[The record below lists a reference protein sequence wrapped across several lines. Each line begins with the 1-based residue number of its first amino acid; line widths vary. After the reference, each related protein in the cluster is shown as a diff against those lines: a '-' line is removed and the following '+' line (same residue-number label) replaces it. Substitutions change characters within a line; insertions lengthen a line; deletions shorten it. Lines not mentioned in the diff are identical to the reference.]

1 MSGFRCL
8 ALETGVRPPSVAA
21 CNGDRHFETHLPEG
35 TRIAAALYEA
45 IDTVMDEVDLSLEDL
60 DCVAFGRGP
69 GAFTGLRVA
78 AAAAQGLATGL
89 GIRLCAVSSL
99 AALAQDACDRAV
111 EIGSA
116 WARGHRPLGR
126 VALREA
132 GDAREGSALSPREAR
147 PPEGAWIAPALP
159 AGREQV
165 YLGWYRIAESGLV
178 SAETDDWLA
187 RAAQSRLPGT
197 GRFVAAGKVWSENEA
212 LQTANASRI
221 AGMADSAAPCA
232 RAVLRLAKQ
241 EFGEGR
247 LLRPEDARPVYLR
260 GALGDAQG

>member
-21 CNGDRHFETHLPEG
+21 CNGDRHFETHLPDG
-35 TRIAAALYEA
+35 AGIAAVLFE
-45 IDTVMDEVDLSLEDL
+45 TMDEALDQVGLLLEDL
-60 DCVAFGRGP
+60 DCIAFGRGP

-99 AALAQDACDRAV
+99 AAVAQDAW
-111 EIGSA
+111 EGE
-116 WARGHRPLGR
+116 RP
-126 VALREA
+126 ALREA
-132 GDAREGSALSPREAR
+132 GEAR
-147 PPEGAWIAPALP
+147 APECTWIAPALP

-165 YLGWYRIAESGLV
+165 YLGWYRVAESGLV
-178 SAETDDWLA
+178 SAEADDRLA
-187 RAAQSRLPGT
+187 PAAQARLPGAA
-197 GRFVAAGKVWSENEA
+197 RFVAAGKVWSEDEA
-212 LQTANASRI
+212 LQAANASRI
-221 AGMADSAAPCA
+221 AALADSAAPCA

-241 EFGEGR
+241 EYDEGR

-260 GALGDAQG
+260 NALGDPAYKA